1 MDCSEAGRLTHPLDP
16 PAVGGEGVTRCRD
29 LAEEKSQEGS
39 WPTKRRGTAHT
50 FSTCDAISCSVP
62 ARVIFSLPPLFAR
75 VQLAPLAPRLS
86 LLGSPRPVCGTGGLP
101 ARWRRGRGEAVPR
114 DTPRAHPSLAGTGP
128 PSPKDRIR
136 NCPKRTRRTK
146 EKMVPGRLYHPQNRA
161 PAVGGVSRG

>member
-101 ARWRRGRGEAVPR
+101 RGGGGGEVRRSPATHRGLIRV
-114 DTPRAHPSLAGTGP
+114 SLAPARLRRKTGFEIVR
-128 PSPKDRIR
+128 SGHEGQ
-136 NCPKRTRRTK
+136 RRK
-146 EKMVPGRLYHPQNRA
+146 WFL
-161 PAVGGVSRG
+161 GGCTIHKTELRR